1 MKTPFNRTRIAL
13 ATAVTLTAL
22 LTGCASKSEPQYP
35 PKELKDF
42 AESTRVETRWSEGVG
57 AGLGEATYPIEP
69 ALAGSTLFAADE
81 EGLVE
86 AFNTANGDTQW
97 EAELESPISSG
108 ITAVDGDLFLAT
120 RNGEVVALDQRN
132 GRVKWRTRVPSEVLA
147 APQPTTQLLIV
158 QAVDGTVTALD
169 RLSGDRQ
176 WVFSANM
183 PSLTLRSTGTPTA
196 IDQVTFAGFANGR
209 LSIIDNRSGQQISE
223 RTIAVATGMNDINR
237 LVDLAGQPVLTP
249 DGRLFVTS
257 FNGRLVALNAQS
269 GETLWSTPLSSYH
282 TPVLVG
288 ETLYVVDEASRL
300 IAFDANS
307 GNELWRLEDLYGR
320 SVTAPAFADGRI
332 VLGDAEGYV
341 HFIDA
346 SSGRLVGRTHI
357 DGSGI
362 SVRPLTDGKRVYALA
377 NDGSLE
383 ALDIRP

>member
-1 MKTPFNRTRIAL
+1 MKK
-13 ATAVTLTAL
+13 TLTGLAASVAL
-22 LTGCASKSEPQYP
+22 TSLLAGCAGDVQPQYP
-35 PKELKDF
+35 PKELNDIS
-42 AESTRVETRWSEGVG
+42 ASTKVDSRWSEGVG
-57 AGLGEATYPIEP
+57 DGLGEATYPIEP
-69 ALAGSTLFAADE
+69 SLLGSTLFAADQ

-86 AFNTANGDTQW
+86 AFNTANGDTRW
-97 EAELESPISSG
+97 EVELDNPVSSG
-108 ITAVDGDLFLAT
+108 LTAVGDDVYLAT
-120 RNGEVVALDQRN
+120 RNGQVVALDQSN
-132 GRVKWRTRVPSEVLA
+132 GRVKWQTRVPSEVLA

-183 PSLTLRSTGTPTA
+183 PALSLRSTGTPVVV
-196 IDQVTFAGFANGR
+196 DQVTFAGFANGR
-209 LSIIDNRSGQQISE
+209 LSIIDNRSGQQVSE
-223 RTIAVATGMNDINR
+223 RTIAVATGMNDIDR

-257 FNGRLVALNAQS
+257 YNGRLVALNAQS
-269 GETLWSTPLSSYH
+269 GETLWANEVSSYL

-288 ETLYVVDEASRL
+288 DTLYVVDESSTL
-300 IAFDANS
+300 IAFDANT
-307 GNELWRLEDLYGR
+307 GNELWRLDDLYGR
-320 SVTAPAFADGRI
+320 SLTAPAFADGRI
-332 VLGDAEGYV
+332 VVGDAEGYV

-346 SSGRLVGRTHI
+346 TSGRLVGRTHI

-383 ALDIRP
+383 ALDLTP